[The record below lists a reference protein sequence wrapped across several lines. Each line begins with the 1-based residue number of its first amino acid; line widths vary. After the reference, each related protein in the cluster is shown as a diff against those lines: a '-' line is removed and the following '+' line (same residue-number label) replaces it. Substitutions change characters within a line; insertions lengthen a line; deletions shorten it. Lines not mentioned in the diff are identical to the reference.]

1 MNVGLT
7 LTLLEARVLL
17 VDDVQFAFATDDL
30 AIGTA
35 LLDGGSYFH
44 NLFLF
49 AYELI
54 IYIGN

>member
-1 MNVGLT
+1 MNDGLT
-7 LTLLEARVLL
+7 LTLLEARILF

-35 LLDGGSYFH
+35 LLNGGSYFH

-49 AYELI
+49 AYE
-54 IYIGN
+54 